1 MLFDNGAM
9 QPRYILEIGKPGSSY
24 AFEIAHKI
32 GLPQDVLQ
40 GAKQKV
46 GVQQKKVDHLLVDL
60 EREKKQVHEAKIE
73 LKKKEDKLNILLK
86 ENQEKSAFLEE
97 NRKQMMKQ
105 AKLEAQE
112 VLKNANRLVENT
124 IAQIKESKA
133 DKEKTKELR
142 KVLDSELAKNKATT
156 SKKRTVPANEE
167 LLIGDWVRIVDNG
180 TMAQIIEI
188 AKDNLILAIG
198 DLRSVVTR
206 NRVEK
211 ASKKEVSKSFKNT
224 YGTQLTDSL
233 ASFNPE
239 IDVRGMRTEAALH
252 EIEKYLDKA
261 IMMSFPSLKII
272 HGKGNGILRKMIRDY
287 LRKYKE
293 VDRME
298 DEHLDRGGDGVTYV
312 YFV

>member
-1 MLFDNGAM
+1 RHISHTHSF
-9 QPRYILEIGKPGSSY
+9 PTRRSS
-24 AFEIAHKI
+24 
-32 GLPQDVLQ
+32 
-40 GAKQKV
+40 
-46 GVQQKKVDHLLVDL
+46 DL
-60 EREKKQVHEAKIE
+60 HEAKIE

-167 LLIGDWVRIVDNG
+167 LSIGDWVRIVDNG

-188 AKDNLILAIG
+188 
-198 DLRSVVTR
+198 
-206 NRVEK
+206 
-211 ASKKEVSKSFKNT
+211 
-224 YGTQLTDSL
+224 
-233 ASFNPE
+233 
-239 IDVRGMRTEAALH
+239 
-252 EIEKYLDKA
+252 
-261 IMMSFPSLKII
+261 
-272 HGKGNGILRKMIRDY
+272 
-287 LRKYKE
+287 
-293 VDRME
+293 
-298 DEHLDRGGDGVTYV
+298 
-312 YFV
+312 